1 MTTSIPRVLENKK
14 IVIKVGGSTLGKGDS
29 TIPDIVA
36 LWKRGAKPV
45 VVHGGGKVITDWV
58 AKLGIQPEFI
68 DGLSRTDKATLDVAV
83 AVLAG
88 LVNSQL
94 VAEFQSAGANA
105 VGISGVSDGLLEAE
119 VLNPDLGYVG
129 KIVKANPAPL
139 ETLIDAGS
147 IPVIAPT
154 ALNLY
159 PSNIDE
165 DGILSG
171 IQFEIM
177 PWDTGQFVTP
187 DYSIDIL
194 NLDGTLDFSLK
205 AESISFSISS
215 ILAATDQTDF
225 RPIKGPVPVKGV
237 IPTRAILLSLILIGT
252 VAGMIWTWRQRQRA
266 QYQKIDYAVME
277 APEDRA
283 LRRLKELD
291 ASGLSKEYYADL
303 SHISR
308 EFMETK
314 YFIRALEMTTEE
326 IHAFRSLFPMGES
339 QFSQWVQFL
348 NEADM
353 VKYAREIPSKE
364 KMSVDKEK
372 ISSLIH
378 QL

>member
-14 IVIKVGGSTLGKGDS
+14 IVIKVGGSTLGEGDS

-58 AKLGIQPEFI
+58 AKQGIQPEFI
-68 DGLSRTDKATLDVAV
+68 NGLRRTDKATLDVAV

-105 VGISGVSDGLLEAE
+105 VGISGVSAGLLEAE

-165 DGILSG
+165 DGILN
-171 IQFEIM
+171 INA
-177 PWDTGQFVTP
+177 DTSAGH
-187 DYSIDIL
+187 IA
-194 NLDGTLDFSLK
+194 K
-205 AESISFSISS
+205 AVQADQLIF
-215 ILAATDQTDF
+215 QTDVEGVLDA
-225 RPIKGPVPVKGV
+225 RRRLIPRMTKGQAMELITGGIAAGGM
-237 IPTRAILLSLILIGT
+237 IPKIEACVDAVSVVGSGHIIDGRISGALLACVQGKDIGT
-252 VAGMIWTWRQRQRA
+252 RI
-266 QYQKIDYAVME
+266 I
-277 APEDRA
+277 
-283 LRRLKELD
+283 
-291 ASGLSKEYYADL
+291 
-303 SHISR
+303 
-308 EFMETK
+308 
-314 YFIRALEMTTEE
+314 
-326 IHAFRSLFPMGES
+326 
-339 QFSQWVQFL
+339 
-348 NEADM
+348 
-353 VKYAREIPSKE
+353 
-364 KMSVDKEK
+364 
-372 ISSLIH
+372 
-378 QL
+378 